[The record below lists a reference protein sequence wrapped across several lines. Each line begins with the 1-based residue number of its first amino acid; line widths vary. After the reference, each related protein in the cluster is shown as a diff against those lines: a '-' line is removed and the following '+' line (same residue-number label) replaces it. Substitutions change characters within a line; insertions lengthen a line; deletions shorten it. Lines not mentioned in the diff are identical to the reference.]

1 MEISIWK
8 ITFLVGLLLIVI
20 GLIGGGFEVERIRI
34 PRLPPVPRI
43 LSFAIGFGLM
53 GLCLL
58 WPNLLIEP
66 NLVPEPN
73 DKKGVE
79 NLGGTSPSLPLTKP
93 LTKVTVR
100 LKWLHQAQFAGFYVA
115 KARGFYGKAGLD
127 VNLEPGGSNYPAI
140 KTVVTGGEDFGVTGA
155 DQILLARSGGP
166 MWFLCSSS
174 ISALH
179 SSFSRVK
186 VVL

>member
-66 NLVPEPN
+66 N

-79 NLGGTSPSLPLTKP
+79 NLGGTSPSLP